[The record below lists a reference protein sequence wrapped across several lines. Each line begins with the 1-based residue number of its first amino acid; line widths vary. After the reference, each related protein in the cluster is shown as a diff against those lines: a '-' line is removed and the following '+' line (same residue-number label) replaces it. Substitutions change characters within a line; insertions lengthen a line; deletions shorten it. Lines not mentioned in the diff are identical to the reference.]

1 MSLRLFWCGQFL
13 KSLLNLLQYCLCFI
27 FWFFGLKVCG
37 NLVPWP
43 GIKPAPLIG
52 RQGLNNLDHQ
62 GNPPLK
68 CFDILLNS
76 DLSQCS
82 DLGLIDSK
90 GGWGPRER
98 TLRCFSNNS
107 WNYPQVFPLKGPV
120 VIYLSD
126 YTLRKQNSLIF
137 WGLLD
142 TGCELTMVLRSE
154 AIPWPPCWNEGW
166 WGPGDK

>member
-1 MSLRLFWCGQFL
+1 MWTIFKVFIEFVAILLMFYILGFWPQSMWELSSLTRDQTCTP
-13 KSLLNLLQYCLCFI
+13 SLEDMVLT
-27 FWFFGLKVCG
+27 
-37 NLVPWP
+37 
-43 GIKPAPLIG
+43 
-52 RQGLNNLDHQ
+52 LDHQ

-82 DLGLIDSK
+82 DLGHIDSK

-126 YTLRKQNSLIF
+126 YTLRKRNSLIF
-137 WGLLD
+137 WELLD

-154 AIPWPPCWNEGW
+154 AVPWPPCWNEGW
-166 WGPGDK
+166 WGPRDK